1 MPSPVWF
8 SGSVV
13 NFPFERC
20 RALSRSSSKFKAFLI
35 FQKTPTPSSQILI
48 LIELDSHSVSISTL
62 VPSECSMALLS
73 ISEKPYSQI
82 CRTLLGSVS
91 KSSLK
96 LSFQTLCSS
105 TLSFRET
112 VTSLFFSV
120 FKKYFVCRVVPDL
133 MIFPSR
139 SNRFKCLWTVVRLHK
154 KASAALATIFFGC
167 TGNFAKR

>member
-73 ISEKPYSQI
+73 ISRKPYSQI
-82 CRTLLGSVS
+82 SRTFFGSVS
-91 KSSLK
+91 KSCK
-96 LSFQTLCSS
+96 KFSFQTLSS
-105 TLSFRET
+105 ATPSFKET
-112 VTSLFFSV
+112 TTSLSFSV
-120 FKKYFVCRVVPDL
+120 FKK
-133 MIFPSR
+133 
-139 SNRFKCLWTVVRLHK
+139 
-154 KASAALATIFFGC
+154 
-167 TGNFAKR
+167 